1 MQLDEKFILD
11 KKGNKESVVLPY
23 KQYLQ
28 LLEIIEDNEDV
39 KDYFEFIKKDED
51 LVSYEDALKELDL

>member
-1 MQLDEKFILD
+1 MQLNEKYILD
-11 KKGNKESVVLPY
+11 KKGNKESVILPY

-28 LLEIIEDNEDV
+28 LLEIIEDNEDI
-39 KDYFEFIKKDED
+39 KDYIEFIKKDED

>member
-1 MQLDEKFILD
+1 MQLDEKYILD

-28 LLEIIEDNEDV
+28 LLEIIEDNEDY
-39 KDYFEFIKKDED
+39 KDYLEFLKNDEELIKFD
-51 LVSYEDALKELDL
+51 DAVKELDL

>member
-1 MQLDEKFILD
+1 MQLNEKYILD
-11 KKGNKESVVLPY
+11 KKGNKESVILPY

-28 LLEIIEDNEDV
+28 LLEIIEDNEDI
-39 KDYFEFIKKDED
+39 KDYNKFIKKDED

>member
-1 MQLDEKFILD
+1 MQLNEKYILD
-11 KKGNKESVVLPY
+11 QKGNKESVILPY

-28 LLEIIEDNEDV
+28 LLEIIEDNEDI
-39 KDYFEFIKKDED
+39 KDYVKFIKKDED